1 MSTVSVF
8 FVINVPCYF
17 WTGLFLVILN
27 LPVSYA
33 IAKNIDLRIRYGL
46 MLSLFLTCALS
57 GVAGVFKA
65 IYRIVGF
72 FAVEHDDDTVIATYL
87 CLFNPII
94 LCDIYTFGSVAVLLL
109 ANSVDRY
116 LVISWPVKY
125 YLRIKE
131 IVFWEIVITHLFT
144 LLSFIVIIIICA
156 VFSDHLATI
165 ECRQAAYFPEN
176 LYTFIVCMRALFT
189 MLSIAV
195 MGLVLLRLRWRVE
208 DHGNFVNDRKLAVF
222 RSKQQSFTRLMI
234 ASCMVTL
241 VLDVIPNCI
250 SAYAHLWSIPGM
262 AEYTAYTRY
271 ASYLNDMNLVLVT
284 SLGQKEIREE
294 MLVRFSLLSNV
305 FRRFQRSSES

>member
-87 CLFNPII
+87 CLFN
-94 LCDIYTFGSVAVLLL
+94 
-109 ANSVDRY
+109 VDY
-116 LVISWPVKY
+116 SLN
-125 YLRIKE
+125 
-131 IVFWEIVITHLFT
+131 FLF
-144 LLSFIVIIIICA
+144 
-156 VFSDHLATI
+156 
-165 ECRQAAYFPEN
+165 RQAAYFPEN

-241 VLDVIPNCI
+241 
-250 SAYAHLWSIPGM
+250 G
-262 AEYTAYTRY
+262 
-271 ASYLNDMNLVLVT
+271 
-284 SLGQKEIREE
+284 
-294 MLVRFSLLSNV
+294 
-305 FRRFQRSSES
+305 